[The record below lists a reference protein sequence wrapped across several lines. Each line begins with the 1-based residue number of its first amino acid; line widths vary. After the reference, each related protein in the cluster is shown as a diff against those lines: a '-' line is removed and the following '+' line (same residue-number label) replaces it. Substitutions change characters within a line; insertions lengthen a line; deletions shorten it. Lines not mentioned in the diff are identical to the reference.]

1 MFKKLF
7 LAVLLALSLAVLPA
21 AAAGPVKIQING
33 ARLATDVDPV
43 IIDGRTLVPV
53 RAIAEGFGAEVGW
66 DGASRQ
72 VTVKKSGNTVILT
85 IDNTNYTKNGQTLKM
100 DVPAQI
106 VSDRTMVPVRVVSE
120 SLDAQVDWNGE
131 TRTVII
137 NKQEEDNGLTPEQ
150 VLEKSLTATAGL
162 DGTRFKGTIE
172 ANTGVGDPVRIAI
185 EGAAKAGA
193 TRLKMSGNP
202 PEGPITMEMW
212 TNGKVF
218 LVNDGG
224 GWVENES
231 FSFVLLDDVHDMIGD
246 QYPAAVMKRIK
257 EMGGIIS
264 FTANSAESCGV
275 RATIDADKLLA
286 ETPPEES
293 GFPDLKRKL
302 VCDLTIRK
310 ADFVIQK
317 FELTGEY
324 IVEDVKTGYTG
335 SVDLYDFNQVDSVPK
350 P

>member
-1 MFKKLF
+1 ML
-7 LAVLLALSLAVLPA
+7 LAVLLTLFLAALPA
-21 AAAGPVKIQING
+21 AAAEPVKIQING

-43 IIDGRTLVPV
+43 IIEGRTLVPV

-66 DGASRQ
+66 NGASRQ
-72 VTVKKSGNTVILT
+72 VTVNKGGNAVILT
-85 IDNTNYTKNGQTLKM
+85 IDNTNYTKNGQALKM

-137 NKQEEDNGLTPEQ
+137 AKQEEDNGSTPEQ
-150 VLEKSLTATAGL
+150 VLEKSLTATAAL
-162 DGTRFKGTIE
+162 DGARFKGNIE
-172 ANTGVGDPVRIAI
+172 ANTGVGDPVAI
-185 EGAAKAGA
+185 SLEGAAKAGA
-193 TRLKMSGNP
+193 TRMKMSGNP
-202 PEGPITMEMW
+202 PEGSVAMEMW
-212 TNGKVF
+212 TDGKMF
-218 LVNDGG
+218 LVNDGS
-224 GWVENES
+224 GWVENEA

-246 QYPAAVMKRIK
+246 QYPAAIMKRIK

-264 FTANSAESCGV
+264 FTASSAESYGV
-275 RATIDADKLLA
+275 RATIDADKLLE

-317 FELTGEY
+317 IEINGEY

-335 SVDLYDFNQVDSVPK
+335 KIDLYDFNQVDSVPK